1 MGSRIMHGI
10 IANLIAEQLNINDF
24 PSFLLGGIAPDAVS
38 PSEKSHFF
46 RGDVSDYSRR
56 IGYGEFLQKYRAL
69 QSSPFIQGYYAHLI
83 ADEVWLSG
91 FYLPW
96 LRNRLEADPGML
108 QLYHE
113 DFCLLNGQLLE
124 HFGVKQQLNE
134 ALQADGWAIDLEEVN
149 SRDVAEFIPYVLG
162 DLEYSEDSLAEPLK
176 VFTFSQM
183 IGYIE
188 TSVDRGLREIR
199 KLGF

>member
-1 MGSRIMHGI
+1 MHGI
-10 IANLIAEQLNINDF
+10 IANLIAEQLHINDF

-38 PSEKSHFF
+38 AKDESHFF
-46 RGDVSDYSRR
+46 RGDVSDYTRR

-83 ADEVWLSG
+83 ADDIWLSG
-91 FYLPW
+91 FFLPW

-108 QLYHE
+108 QLYHG
-113 DFCLLNGQLLE
+113 DFQLLNGQLLE
-124 HFGVKQQLNE
+124 HYGMKQRLRE
-134 ALQADGWAIDLEEVN
+134 TLEADGWAIDLEEVN
-149 SRDVAEFIPYVLG
+149 SRHVAEFIPHVL
-162 DLEYSEDSLAEPLK
+162 DDMEYGEESLVEPLK
-176 VFTFSQM
+176 VFTFGQM

-188 TSVDRGLREIR
+188 TSVDRAVREIG